1 MLYNHYSLATQSV
14 LLWSDIAALELSC
27 PLEGIIRARF
37 APNARSSS
45 AVFPRLPSK
54 NSFAVLPSDLLPIDS
69 LLEDGILSLEAG
81 GVHFELELHSG
92 EWKFFDAAS
101 ELLCR
106 GFAASGGTT
115 HQFPLDTH
123 SARLELRAP
132 KGEAY
137 LGFGEKVGT
146 LDKRGMHL
154 TFWNTDVVP
163 HLPDTDPLYQ
173 SIPFFIGLKNG
184 VAWGFF
190 LDETWRSEVDVAR
203 AHPERLVWSSLG
215 QEMDCYLIAG
225 DTIQNVLLRYT
236 ALTGRQPLAPLWA
249 LGAQQSRWGYENEND
264 VRQIIKAY
272 KQHNL
277 PLDVISTDIDYQDG
291 FKVWTWDKSRYP
303 DPQKLCAEAAAEG
316 VKIVPIV
323 DPGVKL
329 ETGYSVYEEAQK
341 NDYLVRFERG
351 DTLVG
356 EVWPKPAVFPD
367 FTRAEVRNW
376 WADQHRTMLE
386 LGIAGFWNDM
396 NEPSSFSLQ
405 RASNFSDD
413 GSLKEGTGK
422 VEGKTLPYDARHGTR
437 RHVEV
442 HNVYGLT
449 MCAATRAALER
460 FGNGKRGFVLTRAGF
475 AGIQRYSAVWTGDNS
490 SYWEHLALSIP
501 MLLGLGLSGVAF
513 TGADIPGFAAHA
525 SGELLARWYQ
535 LGAFY
540 PLMRNHS
547 AKGTSPQEPWR
558 FGEPYL
564 SIARR
569 ALEMR
574 YALLPTLYTLMYSAS
589 QTGLPVLRPMLL
601 LEPNNKN
608 ALEANHQLMFGDAL
622 LVAPIVSA
630 NTTKRLTYLP
640 AGRWLEM
647 PNLEPR
653 RIVHGEYIV
662 SDAPL
667 EQIPLYLRAGFALAS
682 ETRTQ
687 QHTSTANWQ
696 NLKWQILAAPKI
708 QGELY
713 EDAGDGYG
721 ANRYSRLQGH
731 WDEQVLRLEKT
742 STGSLAFERQLEQ
755 VVIYGLAKVHEVHSD
770 GLLANADA
778 EPFDFHEHPDCS
790 TLTVM
795 LQPDWTWLELRSEA
809 KSVML

>member
-1 MLYNHYSLATQSV
+1 MPYNHHDLMAQSA
-14 LLWSDIAALELSC
+14 LLWSDISALEVSC
-27 PLEGIIRARF
+27 PLEGVIRARF

-45 AVFPRLPSK
+45 TIFPRLARK
-54 NSFAVLPSDLLPIDS
+54 DSFAVVHSGLLPVDS
-69 LLEDGILSLEAG
+69 TLEDGILSLEAG
-81 GVHFELELHSG
+81 GVHFELEMHTG
-92 EWKFFDAAS
+92 EWKFFDATS
-101 ELLCR
+101 NLLCR
-106 GFAASGGTT
+106 GFAASGSTSY
-115 HQFPLDTH
+115 QFPLDMHHT
-123 SARLELRAP
+123 RLELRAP
-132 KGEAY
+132 RLEAY
-137 LGFGEKVGT
+137 LGFGEKVGS
-146 LDKRGMHL
+146 LNKRGMHL
-154 TFWNTDVVP
+154 TFWNTDIVP
-163 HLPDTDPLYQ
+163 HHPDTDPLYQ
-173 SIPFFIGLKNG
+173 SIPFFIGLKDG
-184 VAWGFF
+184 IAWGFF

-203 AHPERLVWSSLG
+203 ANPERMVWSSLG

-225 DTIQNVLLRYT
+225 SSIETVLLRYT

-264 VRQIIKAY
+264 VRQIIEAY

-303 DPQKLCAEAAAEG
+303 DPKKLCADAALEG

-329 ETGYSVYEEAQK
+329 EAGYSVYEEALK

-351 DTLVG
+351 ETLVG

-367 FTRAEVRNW
+367 FTRPEVRDW
-376 WADQHRTMLE
+376 WADQHQAMLGT
-386 LGIAGFWNDM
+386 GIAGFWNDM

-442 HNVYGLT
+442 HNVYGLA

-490 SYWEHLALSIP
+490 SYWEHLAFSIP

-513 TGADIPGFAAHA
+513 TGADIPGFAANA
-525 SGELLARWYQ
+525 NGELLARWYQ

-547 AKGTSPQEPWR
+547 AKGTTLQEPWR

-564 SIARR
+564 SIARS

-574 YALLPTLYTLMYSAS
+574 YALLPTLYTLMHTAT

-601 LEPNNKN
+601 LEPQNPA
-608 ALEANHQLMFGDAL
+608 ALQANHQMMFGDAL
-622 LVAPIVSA
+622 LVAPIVAA

-640 AGRWLEM
+640 AGRWLAM
-647 PNLEPR
+647 PNLSPQR
-653 RIVHGEYIV
+653 VLDGGDVI
-662 SDAPL
+662 SNAPL

-682 ETRTQ
+682 EDRVQ
-687 QHTSTANWQ
+687 KHTTSANWQ
-696 NLKWQILAAPKI
+696 NLKWQILAAPI
-708 QGELY
+708 MQGELF

-721 ANRYSRLQGH
+721 SSRH
-731 WDEQVLRLEKT
+731 TILRGQMNGQSLRFEKSITGILPLERE
-742 STGSLAFERQLEQ
+742 FEQ
-755 VVIYGLAKVHEVHSD
+755 VVVYDLSSVQTVSSD
-770 GLLANADA
+770 GDAVFEFDAN
-778 EPFDFHEHPDCS
+778 PNCT
-790 TLTVM
+790 TLR
-795 LQPDWTWLELRSEA
+795 LKLNANWTWLEVRL
-809 KSVML
+809 